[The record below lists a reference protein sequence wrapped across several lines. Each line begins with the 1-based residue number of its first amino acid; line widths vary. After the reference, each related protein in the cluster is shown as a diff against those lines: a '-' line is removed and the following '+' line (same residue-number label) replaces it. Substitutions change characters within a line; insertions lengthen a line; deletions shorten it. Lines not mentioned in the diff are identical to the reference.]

1 MHKYYFLRPEE
12 VQIVG
17 KEISK
22 PKLIVIVSQ
31 VHPTSKKLTAAEF
44 GILWIGKEVW

>member
-1 MHKYYFLRPEE
+1 MHNNFFIRPEE

-31 VHPTSKKLTAAEF
+31 VHPTSKKQTIAE
-44 GILWIGKEVW
+44 